1 MINNSYDEVFRA
13 LVNILRQ
20 VAPLKVTGPIFPETS
35 LAEDLNFDSLDT
47 VDLLLHINE
56 YFSINIDFEKWILQE
71 SQRDGKPYTVRSLCD
86 FIIETIT
93 MKMNTDEKSVK
104 SKDKHR

>member
-1 MINNSYDEVFRA
+1 MMNDSYHEVFRS

-35 LAEDLNFDSLDT
+35 LAEDLDLDSLDT
-47 VDLLLHINE
+47 VELLLHINE

-71 SQRDGKPYTVRSLCD
+71 SQRDGKSYTVRSLCD
-86 FIIETIT
+86 FIIETI
-93 MKMNTDEKSVK
+93 NQA
-104 SKDKHR
+104 